1 VAEGVGASSMFSA
14 DDMPGRTVMGKY
26 EESMMDG
33 KNRVDIKA
41 GSHVLVVKK
50 QDQRSGKLRE
60 TDRRKRKEYPYKIS
74 YPSPRDQG
82 TPGKRRSGSG
92 KKDPFRKLLTK
103 KKGYR
108 NLIFLSL

>member
-1 VAEGVGASSMFSA
+1 
-14 DDMPGRTVMGKY
+14 MGKT
-26 EESMMDG
+26 G
-33 KNRVDIKA
+33 LIC
-41 GSHVLVVKK
+41 KK
-50 QDQRSGKLRE
+50 TGPAFRE